1 MTGGV
6 GPPGMDFRTWEGT
19 EALGRLRLLLEM
31 AFALE
36 AGDRRH
42 ADRALVRATRW
53 LKDRGGDDPAVREA
67 REELRRG
74 FPAR

>member
-1 MTGGV
+1 MPRAMG
-6 GPPGMDFRTWEGT
+6 FRSREGT
-19 EALGRLRLLLEM
+19 EEFERLRLLLEV

-36 AGDRRH
+36 DGDRRH
-42 ADRALVRATRW
+42 ADRILVRSTGW
-53 LKDRGGDDPAVREA
+53 LRNRGGDDPVVREA

>member
-1 MTGGV
+1 MG
-6 GPPGMDFRTWEGT
+6 FRSQEGT
-19 EALGRLRLLLEM
+19 EELERLRLLVGM

-36 AGDRRH
+36 DGDRRR

-53 LKDRGGDDPAVREA
+53 LKERGGDDPVVREA
-67 REELRRG
+67 CEELHRG

>member
-1 MTGGV
+1 
-6 GPPGMDFRTWEGT
+6 MDFRSREGT
-19 EALGRLRLLLEM
+19 ESLERLRLLLEM

-36 AGDRRH
+36 AGDRRQ

-53 LKDRGGDDPAVREA
+53 LRRRGGDDPVVREA
-67 REELRRG
+67 RDELRRG

>member
-1 MTGGV
+1 MG
-6 GPPGMDFRTWEGT
+6 FRAREGK
-19 EALGRLRLLLEM
+19 EELGRLMLLLEV

-36 AGDRRH
+36 DGDRH
-42 ADRALVRATRW
+42 GADRAMVRATRW
-53 LKDRGGDDPAVREA
+53 LRDRGGDDPVVREA